1 MVYSDIIS
9 FFEGLINDLGHYATE
24 QDVELNFSSNISHL
38 NVAFN
43 QEETTQQV
51 SMFLIKIVDFTPQK
65 CVVNVSISEYNSD
78 TQGLFLNIIN
88 TGINL
93 SRLTEV
99 LTLTRYITTGH
110 GIGNEALLLGEIAQ
124 YPVRVVCCDP
134 HLSSVMVNV

>member
-51 SMFLIKIVDFTPQK
+51 SMFLIKIVDFTPQ
-65 CVVNVSISEYNSD
+65 
-78 TQGLFLNIIN
+78 
-88 TGINL
+88 
-93 SRLTEV
+93 
-99 LTLTRYITTGH
+99 
-110 GIGNEALLLGEIAQ
+110 NENKRAGDNHCRI
-124 YPVRVVCCDP
+124 C
-134 HLSSVMVNV
+134 